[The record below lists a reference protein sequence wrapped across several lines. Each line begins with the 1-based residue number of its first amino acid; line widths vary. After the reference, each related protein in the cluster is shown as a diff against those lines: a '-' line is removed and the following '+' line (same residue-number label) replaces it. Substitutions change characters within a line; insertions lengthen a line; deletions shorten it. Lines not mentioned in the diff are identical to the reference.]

1 MLDKLLQIYNDSPK
15 TREMTQSIANG
26 ARLVQV
32 EGLAAAA
39 KGFMLAGLFEQT
51 KRTTLLVTYTYEQ
64 AERIAEDLPL
74 YGIPREQVLFFPPS
88 DAMIYEEGAPNFSV
102 IGERM
107 GVLHALATG
116 RTVVVIAPI
125 NAALRRTMPRHILR
139 ESCREIRV
147 GEELDMD
154 ELVEQLVK
162 MGYERTDVVDGNG
175 EFSRRGGIVD
185 VFASSEEKPLR
196 IELFGDE
203 IESIRHFDSATQ
215 RSIDKIESALL
226 LPAREVLLQAGDP
239 SAKAGDG
246 SIYAGEGLAVPNAG
260 EGLVVPTHVQKAVAK
275 IKKELAA
282 QIESL
287 KSTDGPTHDGH
298 DGHDGP
304 GVNSRTIMGDRSTTS
319 DKEAAKRLADKVND
333 DITRLENLAYFDEIE
348 FYLPYLH
355 PEEVSLFDFIPNDA
369 IVALDEPM
377 QIKSH
382 WEQHEEKMLETLINR
397 AGKGLLLAS
406 QKRQHVPFEATLKRV
421 MATHQGLAFTLL
433 PRPVSWAKA
442 DLEIQIESKP
452 MDSFSGH
459 IEAAAD
465 QIKTW
470 LGNNQT
476 VVVASQQDKRMGEIL
491 AEFDIMA
498 AKLEDVPSSQPS
510 PAGEGV
516 YVAHAPLRSG
526 FKLPGANL
534 VVLTDSEIFGAQ
546 RMHRARKTSHEGIPI
561 SSVMDLK
568 EGDYVVHISHGIGFY
583 RGITKLNTGGVER
596 EYLLLEYAQNDKLY
610 VPSDQIDRV
619 QKYIG
624 GEGTP
629 PTVHR
634 LGGSEWQRTTAKVKK
649 SVQEMAKELVE
660 LYAWRQA
667 LGGYAY
673 GPDTPWQQE
682 MESAFPFTETPDQL
696 GAIEDVKRDLEH
708 TKPMDRLICGDVGYG
723 KTEVAIRAAFKVVGD
738 GKQVAVLC
746 PTTVLAQQHYNT
758 FSERLAAFPITV
770 ELMSRFRTAKEQKE
784 VAEGVKFGTVDIVIG
799 THRLLSKDIQFKD
812 LGLIVVDEEQRFGV
826 KHKEK
831 LKQMRKTVDALTM
844 TATPIPRTL
853 HMSLAGIRD
862 MSIINDPPEG
872 RQPIK
877 TFVRE
882 AETSTVRDAIVREL
896 DRGGQIFFVH
906 NRVENIG
913 HVADQV
919 QKLVPYARIDVA
931 HGQMGESE
939 LERVMMDFYE
949 HKFDILVCTVI
960 IESGLDIPNANT
972 IIINDAD
979 RLGLAQLYQLRG
991 RVGRSDR
998 QAYAYLLYKPD
1009 KMLSEIAE
1017 KRLDAIRE
1025 FTDLG
1030 SGYRIAMRD
1039 LEIRG
1044 AGNLLGAEQSGQMA
1058 AVGFDLY
1065 CQLLNKA
1072 VSELKGEDI
1081 EEIELPPV
1089 ELPIDAYIPQGYMPT
1104 EAHRIL
1110 FYKKMAAVKSKD
1122 DVQAVQDELEDR
1134 FGDPPRP
1141 VWNMLAIIRLRLRC
1155 HELGISGI
1163 STFRNQIQINFG
1175 VGVRLTED
1183 LCKELMKTHRR
1194 HWFQPDKLAINPS
1207 TPRIISEVEDMIE
1220 VLAGAFRRMGAKV
1233 G

>member
-1 MLDKLLQIYNDSPK
+1 MLDKLLQLYNDSPK

-26 ARLVQV
+26 AKLVQI

-39 KGFMLAGLFEQT
+39 KGFLLAGLFAQT
-51 KRTTLLVTYTYEQ
+51 QRTILLVTYTYEQ
-64 AERIAEDLPL
+64 AERIAEDIPL
-74 YGIPREQVLFFPPS
+74 YGIPRDQVLFFPPS

-116 RTVVVIAPI
+116 RTVVVVAPI
-125 NAALRRTMPRHILR
+125 NAALRRTMPRSILR

-215 RSIDKIESALL
+215 RSTDKIESALL
-226 LPAREVLLQAGDP
+226 LPAREVLMTED
-239 SAKAGDG
+239 SA
-246 SIYAGEGLAVPNAG
+246 
-260 EGLVVPTHVQKAVAK
+260 QKALAK

-282 QIESL
+282 QLES
-287 KSTDGPTHDGH
+287 
-298 DGHDGP
+298 
-304 GVNSRTIMGDRSTTS
+304 TS
-319 DKEAAKRLADKVND
+319 DKESAKRLADKVND
-333 DITRLENLAYFDEIE
+333 DVTRLENLAYFDEIE

-355 PEEVSLFDFIPNDA
+355 PDEVSLFDFIPPDA
-369 IVALDEPM
+369 LVALDEPM

-406 QKRQHVPFEATLKRV
+406 QKRQHVPFEATIKHALANR
-421 MATHQGLAFTLL
+421 QGLSFALL
-433 PRPVSWAKA
+433 PRPVQWAKS
-442 DLEIQIESKP
+442 DVEIQIESKP
-452 MDSFSGH
+452 MDSFTGH

-476 VVVASQQDKRMGEIL
+476 VVVASQQDKRMAEIL
-491 AEFDIMA
+491 AEFDVPA
-498 AKLEDVPSSQPS
+498 VQLEDVLALPSTIDDPRSAS
-510 PAGEGV
+510 

-561 SSVMDLK
+561 SSVLDLK

-583 RGITKLNTGGVER
+583 RGITKLKTGGVER

-610 VPSDQIDRV
+610 VPSEQIDRV

-682 MESAFPFTETPDQL
+682 MESAFPFNETPDQL
-696 GAIEDVKRDLEH
+696 GAIQDVKRDLEH

-770 ELMSRFRTAKEQKE
+770 ELMSRFRTSKEQKE

-799 THRLLSKDIQFKD
+799 THRLLSKDIEFKD

-831 LKQMRKTVDALTM
+831 LKQIRKTVDALTM

-882 AETSTVRDAIVREL
+882 AESSTVRDAIVREL
-896 DRGGQIFFVH
+896 DRGGQLFFVH

-1065 CQLLNKA
+1065 CQLLSKA
-1072 VSELKGEDI
+1072 VSELKGEDV

-1134 FGDPPRP
+1134 FGDPPKP

-1155 HELGISGI
+1155 HQLGISSI
-1163 STFRNQIQINFG
+1163 STFRNQIQVNFG
-1175 VGVRLTED
+1175 VGVRLTEE

>member
-1 MLDKLLQIYNDSPK
+1 MSLQKLLQLHQDNPK
-15 TREMTQSIANG
+15 TREITESIAGG

-39 KGFMLAGLFEQT
+39 KGWMLAGLFEQT
-51 KRTTLLVTYTYEQ
+51 RRTIVLVTYTYEQ
-64 AERIAEDLPL
+64 AERIAEDLPF

-107 GVLHALATG
+107 GVLYALAKG
-116 RTVVVIAPI
+116 QPAIVVTPI
-125 NAALRRTMPRHILR
+125 NAALRRTMPRHVLR
-139 ESCREIRV
+139 ESCRTIKV
-147 GEELDMD
+147 GDEVDMD
-154 ELVEQLVK
+154 DLVEQLVK
-162 MGYERTDVVDGNG
+162 MGYERTDVVDRHG
-175 EFSRRGGIVD
+175 EFSRRGGIID
-185 VFASSEEKPLR
+185 VYASSDDDPLR

-215 RSIDKIESALL
+215 RSIDKIETALL
-226 LPAREVLLQAGDP
+226 LPAREVLLGAG
-239 SAKAGDG
+239 AGFE
-246 SIYAGEGLAVPNAG
+246 IP
-260 EGLVVPTHVQKAVAK
+260 PHVEKAVTR
-275 IKKELAA
+275 IRKELAA
-282 QIESL
+282 QIDSLSHPPSSKEGKGEVDAES
-287 KSTDGPTHDGH
+287 S
-298 DGHDGP
+298 
-304 GVNSRTIMGDRSTTS
+304 
-319 DKEAAKRLADKVND
+319 KRIAEKVAD

-355 PEEVSLFDFIPNDA
+355 PEEVSLFDYLPADSI
-369 IVALDEPM
+369 IALDEPM

-406 QKRQHVPFEATLKRV
+406 QKRQHVPFEATIKHAL
-421 MATHQGLAFTLL
+421 ANHQGLSFTLL
-433 PRPVSWAKA
+433 PRPIPWAKA
-442 DLEIQIESKP
+442 DREITIESKP

-459 IEAAAD
+459 VEAAAD
-465 QIKTW
+465 QVKTW
-470 LGNNQT
+470 ISNNQI
-476 VVVASQQDKRMGEIL
+476 VVLASQQDKRLLEIL
-491 AEFDIMA
+491 SEFGIPA
-498 AKLEDVPSSQPS
+498 SPLEDSFALSVG
-510 PAGEGV
+510 A
-516 YVAHAPLRSG
+516 YVSHAAMRSG
-526 FKLPGANL
+526 FKLPDAGF
-534 VVLTDSEIFGAQ
+534 VILTDSEIFGAQ

-561 SSVMDLK
+561 SSVLDLK
-568 EGDYVVHISHGIGFY
+568 EGDYIVHISHGIGFY
-583 RGITKLNTGGVER
+583 RGIVKLKTGSSPSSQGGQGGVDR

-610 VPSDQIDRV
+610 VPSEQIDRV

-634 LGGSEWQRTTAKVKK
+634 LGGSEWMRTTAKVKK
-649 SVQEMAKELVE
+649 AVQEMARELIE

-667 LGGYAY
+667 LGGHAY

-682 MESAFPFTETPDQL
+682 MESAFPFNETPDQL
-696 GAIEDVKRDLEH
+696 GAIHDVKNDLEL

-723 KTEVAIRAAFKVVGD
+723 KTEVAIRAAFKVVSEGR
-738 GKQVAVLC
+738 QAAVLC
-746 PTTVLAQQHYNT
+746 PTTVLAQQHFNT

-770 ELMSRFRTAKEQKE
+770 EQLSRFRTPKEQKG

-799 THRLLSKDIQFKD
+799 THRLLSKDIEFKD
-812 LGLIVVDEEQRFGV
+812 LGLIVIDEEQRFGV

-831 LKQMRKTVDALTM
+831 LKQLRKSVDALTM

-872 RQPIK
+872 RMPIK
-877 TFVRE
+877 TMVKEAEASAVRE
-882 AETSTVRDAIVREL
+882 AIVREL

-919 QKLVPYARIDVA
+919 QKLVPYARVDTA

-949 HKFDILVCTVI
+949 HKFDVLVCTTI

-979 RLGLAQLYQLRG
+979 KLGLAQLYQLRG

-1009 KMLSEIAE
+1009 KMLTEVAE

-1065 CQLLNKA
+1065 CQLLSKA
-1072 VSELKGEDI
+1072 VSELKGEEV

-1089 ELPIDAYIPQGYMPT
+1089 ELPIDAYIPQGYIPA

-1134 FGDPPRP
+1134 FGDPPKP

-1155 HELGISGI
+1155 RELGIQSI
-1163 STFRNQIQINFG
+1163 STFRNQIQANFG
-1175 VGVRLTED
+1175 PGVRITED

>member
-1 MLDKLLQIYNDSPK
+1 MLDKLLQLHQDNPK
-15 TREMTQSIANG
+15 AREITESIAKG
-26 ARLVQV
+26 ARLVQI

-39 KGFMLAGLFEQT
+39 KSWMIAGLFDQT
-51 KRTTLLVTYTYEQ
+51 KRTILLVTYTYEQ
-64 AERIAEDLPL
+64 AERIAEDLPF
-74 YGIPREQVLFFPPS
+74 YGIPRDQVLFYPPS

-107 GVLHALATG
+107 GVLQALATG
-116 RTVVVIAPI
+116 RTAIVVAPI
-125 NAALRRTMPRHILR
+125 NAALRRTMPRHILS
-139 ESCREIRV
+139 ESCMSVKV

-154 ELVEQLVK
+154 DFIEKLVK
-162 MGYERTDVVDGNG
+162 MGYERTDVVDRHG
-175 EFSRRGGIVD
+175 EFSRRGGMID
-185 VFASSEEKPLR
+185 VYASSEDDPLR

-203 IESIRHFDSATQ
+203 IESIRHFDSASQ
-215 RSIDKIESALL
+215 RSIDKIETALL
-226 LPAREVLLQAGDP
+226 LPAREVLMTEE
-239 SAKAGDG
+239 S
-246 SIYAGEGLAVPNAG
+246 SE
-260 EGLVVPTHVQKAVAK
+260 KAVAK
-275 IKKELAA
+275 IRKELAS

-287 KSTDGPTHDGH
+287 DPTDPD
-298 DGHDGP
+298 
-304 GVNSRTIMGDRSTTS
+304 SS
-319 DKEAAKRLADKVND
+319 KRLAEKVAD

-355 PEEVSLFDFIPNDA
+355 PEEVSLFDYIPADA

-406 QKRQHVPFEATLKRV
+406 QKRQHVSFEATIKHSL
-421 MATHQGLAFTLL
+421 AGHQGLSFTLL
-433 PRPVSWAKA
+433 PRPVAWAKA
-442 DLEIQIESKP
+442 DHEITIESKP

-459 IEAAAD
+459 VDAAMD
-465 QIKTW
+465 QVKTW
-470 LGNNQT
+470 MGNGQL
-476 VVVASQQDKRMGEIL
+476 VILASGQDKRMLEIL
-491 AEFDIMA
+491 SEFGIVA
-498 AKLEDVPSSQPS
+498 TQLEDSLPSTLNSQLS
-510 PAGEGV
+510 TAF
-516 YVAHAPLRSG
+516 VAHAPLRSG
-526 FKLPGANL
+526 YKLPDAGF
-534 VVLTDSEIFGAQ
+534 VVLTDSEIFGTQ
-546 RMHRARKTSHEGIPI
+546 RMHRARKASHEGIPI
-561 SSVMDLK
+561 SSVLDLK
-568 EGDYVVHISHGIGFY
+568 EGDYIVHISHGIGYY
-583 RGITKLNTGGVER
+583 RGIVKLKSGPPSSPPSQGGARGGVER
-596 EYLLLEYAQNDKLY
+596 EYLLLEYAANDKLY
-610 VPSDQIDRV
+610 VPSEQIDRV

-634 LGGSEWQRTTAKVKK
+634 LGGSEWMRTTARVKK
-649 SVQEMAKELVE
+649 AVQEMARELIE

-667 LGGYAY
+667 LGGHAY

-682 MESAFPFTETPDQL
+682 MESAFPFNETPDQL
-696 GAIEDVKRDLEH
+696 GAIHDVKHDLEL

-723 KTEVAIRAAFKVVGD
+723 KTEVAIRAAFKVISEGR
-738 GKQVAVLC
+738 QAAILC
-746 PTTVLAQQHYNT
+746 PTTVLAQQHFNT

-770 ELMSRFRTAKEQKE
+770 DMLSRFRTAKEQKAT
-784 VAEGVKFGTVDIVIG
+784 VEGIKFGTVDVVIG
-799 THRLLSKDIQFKD
+799 THRLLSKDIEFKD
-812 LGLIVVDEEQRFGV
+812 LGLIVIDEEQRFGV

-831 LKQMRKTVDALTM
+831 LKVLRKTVDVLTM

-853 HMSLAGIRD
+853 HMSLSGIRD

-872 RQPIK
+872 RMPIK
-877 TFVRE
+877 TIVKEAEASAVRE
-882 AETSTVRDAIVREL
+882 AIVREL

-919 QKLVPYARIDVA
+919 QKLVPYARVDTA
-931 HGQMGESE
+931 HGQMAESE

-949 HKFDILVCTVI
+949 HKFDVLVCTTI

-972 IIINDAD
+972 IVINDSD
-979 RLGLAQLYQLRG
+979 KLGLAQLYQLRG

-1009 KMLSEIAE
+1009 KMLTEVAE

-1065 CQLLNKA
+1065 CQLLQKA
-1072 VSELKGEDI
+1072 VSELKGEEV

-1089 ELPIDAYIPQGYMPT
+1089 ELPIDAFIPQGYIPA

-1110 FYKKMAAVKSKD
+1110 FYKKMAAVKNTG

-1134 FGDPPRP
+1134 FGDPPKP

-1155 HELGISGI
+1155 HQLGIASI
-1163 STFRNQIQINFG
+1163 STFRNQIQVTFG
-1175 VGVRLTED
+1175 QGVRLTPE
-1183 LCKELMKTHRR
+1183 LCNELMKTHRR

-1207 TPRIISEVEDMIE
+1207 TPRVISEVEDMIE